1 MVIKENPKSF
11 LYFEFTEYECCKVSS
26 GVYIKIGIA
35 KITDNSAT
43 PIHNS
48 FQWKPKSPKIVT
60 KIEDITIPKPTPIK
74 CEVLSD
80 FFPNACILGKIK
92 AVPNIRTK
100 ALDKPLINLT
110 TIKNIISSFIL
121 IKNVVNIEKTIETK
135 KINLILF
142 VKIDNI
148 EPQRYPKKFHEAIR
162 PPCVLVMFNSSNIKG
177 SIGVYVNLPIPI
189 AKARAAVP
197 VKIKTKTL

>member
-1 MVIKENPKSF
+1 MIFS
-11 LYFEFTEYECCKVSS
+11 
-26 GVYIKIGIA
+26 
-35 KITDNSAT
+35 
-43 PIHNS
+43 
-48 FQWKPKSPKIVT
+48 
-60 KIEDITIPKPTPIK
+60 
-74 CEVLSD
+74 
-80 FFPNACILGKIK
+80 NACILGKIK

-110 TIKNIISSFIL
+110 IIKNIISSFIL

-142 VKIDNI
+142 VKIEKIDEI

-189 AKARAAVP
+189 DKARAAVP